1 MRSAQYG
8 FRTVA
13 GRGALTEVR
22 LRNRTAARALQ
33 WLLRTPNWKPPMT
46 PEDREYLLERA
57 EIERALAVSAPDDL
71 LQLLHLEIAAR
82 YESIVKA
89 AVTPHP
95 HLRLV
100 VNRA

>member
-1 MRSAQYG
+1 MS
-8 FRTVA
+8 
-13 GRGALTEVR
+13 
-22 LRNRTAARALQ
+22 
-33 WLLRTPNWKPPMT
+33 

-57 EIERALAVSAPDDL
+57 EIERALAVAAPDDL

-82 YESIVKA
+82 YEALVKSER
-89 AVTPHP
+89 PRG